1 MRKVLLIAAV
11 VMLTGCAN
19 GFQQYYKAH
28 KDADTMTDVARLA
41 DGATPVIQRSDDM
54 KRDVGIALSKG
65 YVIIGQSSLNGSVQ
79 SDALLITQAKT
90 VRATLV
96 LLSSNFTET
105 RNITTPLFLP
115 NNQTTYST
123 GRVNGAFG
131 GANYN
136 TSSTTYGTTVVPI
149 TTQQQRY
156 DQNAVYFVKST
167 KKFRVGVFFENLTP
181 ELRTR
186 YERNTGVRVGI
197 VMEGTPA
204 FAANLLPGDVVTE
217 INGAPVVDTNL
228 FMEQLQ
234 VASAKEGTFTLK
246 VLRNGAERLVAVQ
259 LPAP

>member
-11 VMLTGCAN
+11 VILTGCAN

-28 KDADTMTDVARLA
+28 PEADTRTDVVRLA

-54 KRDVGIALSKG
+54 RRDVDIALSRG
-65 YVIIGQSSLNGSVQ
+65 YVIVGQSSLNGSAQ
-79 SDALLITQAKT
+79 SDAMLITQAKA

-96 LLSSNFTET
+96 LLTSNFTET
-105 RNITTPLFLP
+105 RSITTPLFLP

-136 TSSTTYGTTVVPI
+136 SSSTTYGTTVVPI

-167 KKFRVGVFFENLTP
+167 RTYRVGVMFDNLTP

-186 YERNTGVRVGI
+186 YERNTGALVRV

-204 FAANLLPGDVVTE
+204 FTANLLPGDVVTE
-217 INGAPVVDTNL
+217 INGATVIDIKQFT
-228 FMEQLQ
+228 EQLR
-234 VASAKEGTFTLK
+234 VASATEGTFTLK
-246 VLRNGAERLVAVQ
+246 LLRNGAERTVTVA